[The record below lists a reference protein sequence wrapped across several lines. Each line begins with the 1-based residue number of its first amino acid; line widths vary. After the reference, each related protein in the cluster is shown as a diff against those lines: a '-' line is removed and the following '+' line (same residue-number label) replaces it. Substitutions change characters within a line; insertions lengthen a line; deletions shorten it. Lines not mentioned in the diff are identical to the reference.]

1 MDLINISQDDGNWLD
16 ISSVDREDLFKLAI
30 KQNFPD
36 NPSIF

>member
-1 MDLINISQDDGNWLD
+1 MGLINILQNDGNWLD

-30 KQNFPD
+30 KQNFSD